1 MSDKSF
7 KETKG
12 FLENAQ
18 AELQKLEQMED
29 NLDALRTQNK
39 KLGRNITSEEKSI
52 ADEIAQTIKKRR
64 MEITDSFDDRLD
76 DNRSRKKSVS
86 NKRDKKKSQRM
97 SARIQDETQGTRDK
111 IKELNKEMK
120 ALIKRDK
127 APSFL
132 SSKMFFSLFMPRGI
146 GETVTMLVSLLIY
159 FIGLPSVFMLLVKN
173 SLKNKEGVNA
183 GFWGDFVFVI
193 VLILF
198 AFIYYVIYNA
208 TKRRHADTAKQAR
221 NIWDQIKSNKRQIK
235 DISKSISNDKDESMY
250 KLDAYDEKLANLDAE
265 ADSINEE
272 KKEKLR
278 VFEEKDTRE
287 ITDEIHNRRLPAV
300 EEMKTQKQNLE
311 AQISATEKQCADQSS
326 RILSEYASVLG
337 EDLCK
342 KDKIADLISFIEE
355 GRAATVSE
363 AIAVY
368 RSPKSSK

>member
-1 MSDKSF
+1 MSEKSY
-7 KETKG
+7 KETKA
-12 FLENAQ
+12 FLENAR
-18 AELQKLEQMED
+18 AELQKLEQTED

-76 DNRSRKKSVS
+76 DNRSRKKNVS
-86 NKRDKKKSQRM
+86 NKRDKKKNQRM
-97 SARIQDETQGTRDK
+97 NARIQDETQGTRDK
-111 IKELNKEMK
+111 IKELDKEMK

-127 APSFL
+127 APAFL

-159 FIGLPSVFMLLVKN
+159 FIGIPSVFMLLVKN
-173 SLKNKEGVNA
+173 NLKNKEGVNA
-183 GFWGDFVFVI
+183 GFWGGFVFVI

-198 AFIYYVIYNA
+198 AFIYYAIYNA

-221 NIWDQIKSNKRQIK
+221 NIYDQIKSNRRQIK
-235 DISKSISNDKDESMY
+235 DISRSISNDKDESMY

-265 ADSINEE
+265 AESINEE

-278 VFEEKDTRE
+278 VFEEKDIQE
-287 ITDEIHNRRLPAV
+287 ITDEIHNRRQPAV
-300 EEMKTQKQNLE
+300 EDMKLQKQNLE
-311 AQISATEKQCADQSS
+311 AQIRDTEKVCAEQSS
-326 RILSEYASVLG
+326 RISNEYASVIG

-355 GRAATVSE
+355 GRAETVSE
-363 AIAVY
+363 AITIY

>member
-1 MSDKSF
+1 MSDKSY
-7 KETKG
+7 KETKA

-18 AELQKLEQMED
+18 AELQKLEQTED

-76 DNRSRKKSVS
+76 DNRSRKKNVS
-86 NKRDKKKSQRM
+86 NKRDKKKNQRM
-97 SARIQDETQGTRDK
+97 NARIQDETQGTRDK

-146 GETVTMLVSLLIY
+146 GETVTMLVGLLIY
-159 FIGLPSVFMLLVKN
+159 FIGIPSVFMLLVKN
-173 SLKNKEGVNA
+173 ILKNKEGVNS
-183 GFWGDFVFVI
+183 GFWGGFVFVI
-193 VLILF
+193 VLILL
-198 AFIYYVIYNA
+198 AFIYYAIYNA

-221 NIWDQIKSNKRQIK
+221 NIYDQIKSNKRQIK

-265 ADSINEE
+265 AESINEE

-278 VFEEKDTRE
+278 VFEEKDTQE
-287 ITDEIHNRRLPAV
+287 ITDEIHNRRQPAV
-300 EEMKTQKQNLE
+300 ENMKLQKQNLE
-311 AQISATEKQCADQSS
+311 AQIRDTEKVCAEQSS
-326 RILSEYASVLG
+326 RISNEYASVIG

-363 AIAVY
+363 AIAIY
-368 RSPKSSK
+368 RNPKSSK